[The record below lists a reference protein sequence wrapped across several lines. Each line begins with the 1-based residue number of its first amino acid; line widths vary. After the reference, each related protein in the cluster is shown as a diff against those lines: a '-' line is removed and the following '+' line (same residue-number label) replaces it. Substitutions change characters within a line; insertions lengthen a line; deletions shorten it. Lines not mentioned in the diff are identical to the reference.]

1 MPVPTRRL
9 ATVAVIAA
17 FAMLFGP
24 DKWPGVAES
33 ISLGPWDVP
42 GPVVVANLALLALA
56 VIDGM
61 LAGTPDGI
69 EIEREMPR
77 AIALNVRGDVSWHLR
92 NPGTVR
98 RTVSFGDE
106 FAPSLRAEVRRARVV
121 LPPGGQATVSTQILP
136 ARRGDFAIEDL
147 VVRVEGP
154 LGLGARQ
161 RRRSLPS
168 LLRVLPPF
176 RSREEA
182 ELRVA
187 QSRVL
192 EVGLR
197 SSRGLGSGTEFDQLR
212 EYGPDDE
219 YRKIDWAAT
228 ARAGR
233 PIVRTFRAE
242 QNQRVVCLL
251 DNGRVMAGRVAGV
264 PRVEHAMDAVLT
276 LARVSTGLGD
286 KCGLVTFDREVRS
299 IVAPA
304 AGRGQLG
311 RITRALYSLE
321 PVLVESDYRTAF
333 ADTVARFRRRA
344 MLVVLTDLVVQAV
357 DESLLPALPLI
368 SRTHLVLVGAV
379 RDPEVEAWA
388 RATVNDSEEAHRRA
402 AAIASLAE
410 RDQAI
415 ARLQGLGATVIDAPP
430 GELAKQLAD
439 AYLTFK
445 ARGRL

>member
-9 ATVAVIAA
+9 ALVAVGVAVV
-17 FAMLFGP
+17 MLLAP
-24 DKWPGVAES
+24 DSWPGIADELPV
-33 ISLGPWDVP
+33 GPWDVP
-42 GPVVVANLALLALA
+42 GPVVVANLVLLALA
-56 VIDGM
+56 AVDAL
-61 LAGTPDGI
+61 LAGSPNDI
-69 EIEREMPR
+69 EIERELPR
-77 AIALNVRGDVSWHLR
+77 ALALNVRGDVTWHLR
-92 NPGTVR
+92 NPGKVR

-106 FAPSLRAEVRRARVV
+106 LAPSLRAGVRRARVTM
-121 LPPGGQATVSTQILP
+121 PGYGQATVATQIIP
-136 ARRGDFAIEDL
+136 ARRGDFVIEDL
-147 VVRVEGP
+147 AVRVEGP

-161 RRRSLPS
+161 RRRKLPS

-176 RSREEA
+176 RSRDEA
-182 ELRVA
+182 DLRIGQA
-187 QSRVL
+187 RIL

-228 ARAGR
+228 ARTGR

-251 DNGRVMAGRVAGV
+251 DNGRVMAGRVADV

-276 LARVSTGLGD
+276 LATVSTGLGD

-311 RITRALYSLE
+311 RITRALYALE

-333 ADTVARFRRRA
+333 ASTVARFRRRA

-357 DESLLPALPLI
+357 DESLLPAMPLI

-388 RATVNDSEEAHRRA
+388 AASEDEEDPHRRA

-410 RDQAI
+410 RDHAI
-415 ARLQGLGATVIDAPP
+415 ARLEGLGATVIDAPP
-430 GELAKQLAD
+430 GELAAQLAD
-439 AYLTFK
+439 AYLRFK